1 MKKGL
6 QYILLAALLAAIA
19 YYGFSVGRKA
29 KAKKQKTQ
37 EPISITEKPALTPT
51 TESVI
56 LKDGRWVHQQDS
68 LAILEIKGDS
78 VVMQYTSNNL
88 NFRRA
93 YTHEISKNLPGHE
106 ELQSK
111 GGQLL
116 VLSQPGERL
125 IYEVISYT
133 DSLMQLTYIANGQLH
148 EYRPQ

>member
-51 TESVI
+51 TEPVV